1 MRYGK
6 FPLVDVLG
14 LLMRRIIIPNGPE
27 YKAGIEGRERLLVF
41 LTGAPIPVGGV
52 PETVVE
58 CHREYIM
65 RFYHQLCPTGAL
77 TLEVGRYVLMLQE
90 DRSPEV
96 QRLLALG
103 WLSKTTVELRL
114 GDEIELTSFA

>member
-1 MRYGK
+1 
-6 FPLVDVLG
+6 
-14 LLMRRIIIPNGPE
+14 
-27 YKAGIEGRERLLVF
+27 
-41 LTGAPIPVGGV
+41 
-52 PETVVE
+52 
-58 CHREYIM
+58 M
-65 RFYHQLCPTGAL
+65 RFYPQLCPTGAL